1 MSAGR
6 SAIREERKA
15 LLATRAELDRQ
26 RVLLAVYEI
35 REIVSPTSV
44 TGRIAGA
51 RPLAATLI
59 TLLGPI
65 AGANRVARWLRYA
78 SLALVG
84 LRLARSW
91 HDRPRS

>member
-6 SAIREERKA
+6 NALRAERKA

-35 REIVSPTSV
+35 RSIVSPSSV
-44 TGRIAGA
+44 TDRIAGA

-65 AGANRVARWLRYA
+65 AGANRVARWLRYS
-78 SLALVG
+78 SLALVA
-84 LRLARSW
+84 LRLARNW
-91 HDRPRS
+91 HDRPR

>member
-1 MSAGR
+1 MNNTR
-6 SAIREERKA
+6 NAIRAERKA

-35 REIVSPTSV
+35 RSIVSPSSV
-44 TGRIAGA
+44 TDRIAGA

-65 AGANRVARWLRYA
+65 AGANRVARWLRYS
-78 SLALVG
+78 SLALVA
-84 LRLARSW
+84 LRLARNW
-91 HDRPRS
+91 HDRPR

>member
-1 MSAGR
+1 MNHTR
-6 SAIREERKA
+6 NAIRAERKA

-35 REIVSPTSV
+35 RAIVSPSSV
-44 TGRIAGA
+44 TDRIDGA

-65 AGANRVARWLRYA
+65 AGTHRVAR
-78 SLALVG
+78 
-84 LRLARSW
+84 
-91 HDRPRS
+91 

>member
-1 MSAGR
+1 MSGAR
-6 SAIREERKA
+6 DAIRAERKA

-26 RVLLAVYEI
+26 RVMLSVYEI
-35 REIVSPTSV
+35 RSIVSPSSV
-44 TGRIAGA
+44 TDRVAGA

-91 HDRPRS
+91 RDRPR

>member
-1 MSAGR
+1 MNNTR
-6 SAIREERKA
+6 NAIRAERKA

-35 REIVSPTSV
+35 RAIVSPSSV
-44 TGRIAGA
+44 ADRVAGA

-65 AGANRVARWLRYA
+65 AGAHRVARWLRYA
-78 SLALVG
+78 SLALVA
-84 LRLARSW
+84 LRLARNW
-91 HDRPRS
+91 HDRPR

>member
-1 MSAGR
+1 VSSQSTAVR
-6 SAIREERKA
+6 AERKA

-26 RVLLAVYEI
+26 RVTLAIYEI
-35 REIVSPTSV
+35 RSIVSPSSV
-44 TGRIAGA
+44 TDRVAGA

-65 AGANRVARWLRYA
+65 AGRNRVTRWLRYA

-91 HDRPRS
+91 RDRPR

>member
-1 MSAGR
+1 MNNTR
-6 SAIREERKA
+6 NAIRAERKA

-35 REIVSPTSV
+35 RAIVSPSSV
-44 TGRIAGA
+44 TDRIAGA

-65 AGANRVARWLRYA
+65 AGAHRVARWLRYA
-78 SLALVG
+78 SFALVG
-84 LRLARSW
+84 LRLARDW
-91 HDRPRS
+91 RDRPR